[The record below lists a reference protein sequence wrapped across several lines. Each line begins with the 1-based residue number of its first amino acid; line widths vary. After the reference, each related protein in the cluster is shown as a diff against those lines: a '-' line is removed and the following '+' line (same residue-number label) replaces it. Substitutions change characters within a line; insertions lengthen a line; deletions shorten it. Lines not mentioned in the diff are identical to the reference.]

1 MIYDYMKDAEYKAI
15 VKEYVEAMT
24 KKKKQID
31 RDVKPERIQQDAD
44 KAVKSL
50 SEKIT
55 NFYNKR
61 MADVQK
67 QKKAIEKSYKKA
79 GQQYDNP
86 QAEILRRQDFEAELA
101 VASDSELEAIANDT
115 DRELSKYELNKL
127 QLEFKERDLTSHT
140 MIRRR
145 LDTKSEYET
154 DPNYQ
159 RLVEEENKL
168 YLTKPKAPITD
179 TYVMYPSTE
188 EGKRPQMQTL
198 KDLTRTRP
206 LASLEELQEGYNEL
220 ERHVSHHNKYMASFN
235 PVFKDEAE
243 RYADKLI
250 ETGEYKNR
258 KQYADDDLR
267 AIEGSSQ
274 YDVTHKF
281 KYLKERYHDPS
292 NAIYSLDN
300 PNYSVHDHYEYLK
313 KQHEKDLQAKP
324 ELQKQIKEALTEDQT
339 KQEEKE
345 ASKPQAEDAEETE

>member
-1 MIYDYMKDAEYKAI
+1 MKDAEYKAI

-44 KAVKSL
+44 KAVKNL
-50 SEKIT
+50 AEKIT

-61 MADVQK
+61 MADIQK

-127 QLEFKERDLTSHT
+127 QLEFKERDLTSHAI
-140 MIRRR
+140 MRRR
-145 LDTKSEYET
+145 LDVKNEYEA

-159 RLVEEENKL
+159 RLIEEEQKL
-168 YLTKPKAPITD
+168 YLTKPRTPVTD
-179 TYVMYPSTE
+179 TWILYPSTE
-188 EGKRPQMQTL
+188 EGERPRMKSL
-198 KDLTRTRP
+198 KELTANRP
-206 LASLEELQEGYNEL
+206 LVSIEELQEGYKEL
-220 ERHVSHHNKYMASFN
+220 ERHVSHHNRYMASFN
-235 PVFKDEAE
+235 PVVKDEAE
-243 RYADKLI
+243 QYADKLL
-250 ETGEYKNR
+250 ETGEHKNM

-292 NAIYSLDN
+292 NAIYSIDN

-324 ELQKQIKEALTEDQT
+324 ELKKRIEEALSEDQA
-339 KQEEKE
+339 KQKEKEE
-345 ASKPQAEDAEETE
+345 ASKPREEVEQVAE